1 MSDILRDRFKDEV
14 ATISGYVDYIENNFY
29 RRSCQVLRTQGFED
43 FEVLKDYVFFTD
55 DETEKENNRNILTHL
70 GQLVKS
76 KIEECKEQLENK
88 EKVPLP
94 QISSAIIEND
104 LKESLCEYLRLHV
117 YDCMDNPDD
126 LPYSKLIEEV
136 TAAGLKEQI
145 DFVDEA
151 SGDKC
156 YDMLK
161 VEDYESMLEFMRCT
175 LYNEELEEKE
185 SELFEYQELQTLYG
199 IFDEKAPINIY
210 RQSFILLLTAFDA
223 VIFDMAKILFSNK
236 FFEIAPF
243 INYDKKFSLADIS
256 KYENFQEFSEKTIDL
271 IIAGKYIADLL
282 EIIYKYKKNIF
293 NLDGDDC
300 YPTLMEIVQRRNL
313 HVHKKGIVD
322 EKYFTKGNGSELGL
336 QIGDYAVI
344 DDAYFNKALDLLEKF
359 VDGFPS

>member
-1 MSDILRDRFKDEV
+1 MSDILKDRFKDELV
-14 ATISGYVDYIENNFY
+14 AISGYVAYIENNFY
-29 RRSCQVLRTQGFED
+29 SRSSQVLRTQGFED
-43 FEVLKDYVFFTD
+43 FEILKDYEFFTD
-55 DETEKENNRNILTHL
+55 DETKKENNRNILTQL
-70 GQLVKS
+70 GQLIKS
-76 KIEECKEQLENK
+76 KIEECVELLENK

-94 QISSAIIEND
+94 QISSAILDND

-117 YDCMDNPDD
+117 YDCMDNPSN

-136 TAAGLKEQI
+136 TAVGLKEQI

-151 SGDKC
+151 SGEKC

-161 VEDYESMLEFMRCT
+161 VEDYESILEFMRCT
-175 LYNEELEEKE
+175 LHNEEIEEKE

-223 VIFDMAKILFSNK
+223 VVFDLAKVLFSNK

-243 INYDKKFSLADIS
+243 INYDKKFSLADIA
-256 KYENFQEFSEKTIDL
+256 KYENYEEFSEKTIEL
-271 IIAGKYIADLL
+271 VVSGKYIADLL
-282 EIIYKYKKNIF
+282 EIIYKYNKDIF
-293 NLDGDDC
+293 NIAGVDC
-300 YPTLMEIVQRRNL
+300 YSTLMEIVQRRNL

-336 QIGDYAVI
+336 HIGDYAVI

-359 VDGFPS
+359 VEGFPN